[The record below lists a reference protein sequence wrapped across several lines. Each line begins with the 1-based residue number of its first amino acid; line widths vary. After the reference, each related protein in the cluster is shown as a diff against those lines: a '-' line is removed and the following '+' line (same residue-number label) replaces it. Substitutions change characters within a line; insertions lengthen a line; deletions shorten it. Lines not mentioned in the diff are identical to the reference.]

1 MDVTI
6 GAIRGMGASLLPM
19 TVPALGICVFRGFR
33 SFCVFHQPQYH
44 TPECLCLSCPS
55 PWIITFIAQITI
67 FIILNQKNIEREKR
81 CGRCKTGTSGALGHP
96 PPGKIRTKKRKTFD
110 QGLLFS
116 FLVI

>member
-67 FIILNQKNIEREKR
+67 FIVLNQKNIEIEKSAAAVKP
-81 CGRCKTGTSGALGHP
+81 GRPARWVILPPERSGQ
-96 PPGKIRTKKRKTFD
+96 KKRKTFD
-110 QGLLFS
+110 QGLLFF